1 MRRKRHQQPPEG
13 KPEPKRKKQR
23 TPTRKP
29 ASLGPI
35 TEDSIGNLSRDDL
48 RISRLGRGESRKVSE
63 RRGLIAKRL
72 NVGTPHSSIIDE
84 VTRTFNISPKLAQE
98 EVHVVCRERAELSEA
113 ERTTFKS
120 EQIIRLQQDLAEM
133 RAEADKPYRC
143 IAAHETL
150 LAKITGTIE
159 APRVDINIEFEQ
171 TNALMAMVSK
181 LDSNAIESMVA
192 EARAAEAIIST
203 GVAVDGSG

>member
-150 LAKITGTIE
+150 LAKSL
-159 APRVDINIEFEQ
+159 AP
-171 TNALMAMVSK
+171 SK
-181 LDSNAIESMVA
+181 R
-192 EARAAEAIIST
+192 RASIST
-203 GVAVDGSG
+203 SSSNKPMHSWRWSPNSTATPLNPWSQKHAPPK